1 MAIGT
6 SRTYL
11 KLRIAPVALLLLHLV
26 VRLFSSGTTPL
37 ADLYIYNAVGVL
49 AALVAFYAPVSNDK
63 LARVLLSIALFI
75 WTLGSITT
83 TWNDFYRPFFWS
95 NFSDLCYI
103 LFYPLILLSLIRALT
118 AHRTFRF
125 AELLEVVIITFG
137 LSTLIAYLFLK
148 SAMTHFTGDSTTVFL
163 SIVYPIGDVVL
174 LAIALFIVLAQR
186 RALRSFLFLLGIA
199 IFTATD
205 LYFLFKSASSQYNF
219 GELSDDGWLLG
230 LIVMAEALWHRGG
243 EEELSDRVIASLTTI
258 AMICS
263 GLILAISALRQT
275 FLPTIVLI
283 PAIATI
289 ALAVAR
295 MAIALQQARTA
306 ASNLVLARIDELTEL
321 ANRRRFI
328 HELTSLGR
336 ESATLLLLDL
346 DGFKMVNDTLGHEAG
361 DELLRQIAL
370 RFSRV
375 TPAGSL
381 LARLGGD
388 EFGVIV
394 PGNPRTG
401 VEVGMALASTV
412 SYPFIVAGHE
422 INVGVSIGRV
432 INDGALDLMARAD
445 KAMYEAKRS
454 GGGMVL
460 WQP

>member
-6 SRTYL
+6 SKTYL
-11 KLRIAPVALLLLHLV
+11 RLRIAPFALLAIHLSI
-26 VRLFSSGTTPL
+26 RTFSSRTTPF
-37 ADLYIYNAVGVL
+37 ADLYIYNAVGAL
-49 AALVAFYAPVSNDK
+49 AAIAAFYAPAFNDR
-63 LARVLLSIALFI
+63 LARVALSAALFI

-83 TWNDFYRPFFWS
+83 TWNDFYGAVFWP
-95 NFSDLCYI
+95 NLSDLCYI
-103 LFYPLILLSLIRALT
+103 AFYPLILFSLIRALT
-118 AHRTFRF
+118 AHRAFRF
-125 AELLEVVIITFG
+125 AELLEVVIITCG

-174 LAIALFIVLAQR
+174 LAIALFIVLVQR
-186 RALRSFLFLLGIA
+186 RALRSFLFLVGIA

-205 LYFLFKSASSQYNF
+205 LYFLFKSAANKYNF

-230 LIVMAEALWHRGG
+230 LTVMAEALWHHGG
-243 EEELSDRVIASLTTI
+243 EEELSDRVISALTTV
-258 AMICS
+258 AMVCS
-263 GLILAISALRQT
+263 GLILAISALKQT

-283 PAIATI
+283 PAITTI

-295 MAIALQQARTA
+295 MAIALQQARSA
-306 ASNLVLARIDELTEL
+306 ASNLELSRSDELTGL

-328 HELTSLGR
+328 HELSNLGADA
-336 ESATLLLLDL
+336 ATLLLLDL
-346 DGFKMVNDTLGHEAG
+346 DGFKAVNDTLGHDAG
-361 DELLRQIAL
+361 DDLLRQISL

-375 TPAGSL
+375 TPTGST

-388 EFGVIV
+388 EFGVLAL
-394 PGNPRTG
+394 GNPRLG
-401 VEVGMALASTV
+401 LEIGLALASAV

-422 INVGVSIGRV
+422 IKVGVSIGRV
-432 INDGALDLMARAD
+432 VNDGGADLMARAD
-445 KAMYEAKRS
+445 GAMYQAKRS